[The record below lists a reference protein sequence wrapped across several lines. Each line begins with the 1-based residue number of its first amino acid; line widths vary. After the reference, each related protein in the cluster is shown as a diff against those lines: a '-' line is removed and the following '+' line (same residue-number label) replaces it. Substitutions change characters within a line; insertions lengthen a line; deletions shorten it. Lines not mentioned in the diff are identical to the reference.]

1 MSASYLLFQ
10 KINSKKSIVNEI
22 TLLDHID
29 MENDDYKEYYCA
41 NAVEKLFECNNIL
54 TYIKRGGFGLN
65 YRYCASCY
73 YKWNE
78 MKRLEAI
85 DKDKMKGKCLI
96 DVSKL

>member
-1 MSASYLLFQ
+1 MSESYLRFVKLNQ
-10 KINSKKSIVNEI
+10 NKTVLNAC
-22 TLLDHID
+22 LLDNMRKLDDNI
-29 MENDDYKEYYCA
+29 ELDDYSEYYCA

-73 YKWNE
+73 QKWD
-78 MKRLEAI
+78 KLKLEP
-85 DKDKMKGKCLI
+85 KVKGKCLI